1 MQWKVTGEAFKMGVR
16 QRLSGMILY
25 GSVQNCEQS
34 LGSDLAVAA
43 GDCHLARTELT
54 VLAC

>member
-1 MQWKVTGEAFKMGVR
+1 MTGEAFKVGVR

-34 LGSDLAVAA
+34 LGSDLTVAA
-43 GDCHLARTELT
+43 GDCHLTLTELT